1 MAPVVRQAPNVTERE
16 RESSCGTLSLFL
28 SFYLVLTK
36 KRRSAAYFY
45 NVTYPLG
52 TVYTVELRDT
62 GAFGFLLP
70 ADEIRPTAIESIA
83 ALKVYARHVLEVDR
97 KRAE

>member
-1 MAPVVRQAPNVTERE
+1 MARCAAEATGASYISQYGFELYPT
-16 RESSCGTLSLFL
+16 CGTG
-28 SFYLVLTK
+28 
-36 KRRSAAYFY
+36 AAYFY

-83 ALKVYARHVLEVDR
+83 ALKVYGRHVLEVDR
-97 KRAE
+97 KRAD

>member
-1 MAPVVRQAPNVTERE
+1 MRQAPNVTERE

-70 ADEIRPTAIESIA
+70 ADEIRPTAVESIA

>member
-1 MAPVVRQAPNVTERE
+1 MRQAPRE
-16 RESSCGTLSLFL
+16 PLSWHAFSTFL
-28 SFYLVLTK
+28 SFLLDLVLTK

-83 ALKVYARHVLEVDR
+83 ALKVYGRHVLEVDR

>member
-1 MAPVVRQAPNVTERE
+1 MH
-16 RESSCGTLSLFL
+16 RESCLVARFRLFL
-28 SFYLVLTK
+28 SILLDLDLVLTQ
-36 KRRSAAYFY
+36 KRHSAAYFY

-70 ADEIRPTAIESIA
+70 ADEIRPTAVESIA
-83 ALKVYARHVLEVDR
+83 ALKVYGRHVLEVDR

>member
-1 MAPVVRQAPNVTERE
+1 VARCAAEATGASYISQYGFELYPT
-16 RESSCGTLSLFL
+16 CGTG
-28 SFYLVLTK
+28 
-36 KRRSAAYFY
+36 AYFY

-97 KRAE
+97 KRAQ